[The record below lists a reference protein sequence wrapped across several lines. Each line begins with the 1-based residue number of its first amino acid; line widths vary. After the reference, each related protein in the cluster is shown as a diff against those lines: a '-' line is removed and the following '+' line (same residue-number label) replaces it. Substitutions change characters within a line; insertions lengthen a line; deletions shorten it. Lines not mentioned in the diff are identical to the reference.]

1 MGTFGVNGE
10 ESRGDTHGVPA
21 NDNEEESGEIR
32 RQKMGDAGG
41 RSCTRGS
48 RKPVDKYLHRET
60 TGNRGAVSG
69 ATYLI
74 LGVCKGYMVRRR
86 GAQEGDVVAPRGDRK
101 KTSVH
106 PDRIAEI

>member
-1 MGTFGVNGE
+1 M
-10 ESRGDTHGVPA
+10 GDT
-21 NDNEEESGEIR
+21 
-32 RQKMGDAGG
+32 GG
-41 RSCTRGS
+41 GSCTRGS

-86 GAQEGDVVAPRGDRK
+86 GAQEGDMVAPRGDRK
-101 KTSVH
+101 KTSFH
-106 PDRIAEI
+106 PGRIAEI